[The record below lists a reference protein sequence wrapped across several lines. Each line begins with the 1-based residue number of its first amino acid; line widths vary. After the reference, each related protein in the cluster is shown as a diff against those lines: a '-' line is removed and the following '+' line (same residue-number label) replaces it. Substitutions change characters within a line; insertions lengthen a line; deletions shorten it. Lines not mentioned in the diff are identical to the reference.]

1 MSFVSTL
8 VTNTLIVVFISIAF
22 SSCNNSSAPVNEPGV
37 SLELAEFREALI
49 SDIRYDLFFDI
60 PVEMESSIDGSVS
73 IQFNLRD
80 GVVDT
85 PVDFRAPSDHL
96 KTIEVNGSSA
106 EILFENEHIIL
117 PAELLVEGEN
127 IVEIEFIAGE
137 NALNR
142 NPDYLYTLFVPDRA
156 RTAFPLFDQPDLKAT
171 YKLTLDIPAS
181 WKAMSNA
188 PLESTTEND
197 SSKRLE
203 FAESD
208 LFSSYLFSFVVGDFE
223 SVTREVNGV
232 EMTMFHRESDTEKV
246 QRNLDDIF
254 NLHASSLDWLE
265 EYTGIDYPFQKF
277 DFALI
282 PSFQYGGMEHVG
294 AIQYRASSLF
304 LDEDP
309 SESQLL
315 SRASLIAHETA
326 HMWFGDL
333 VTMKWFNDVWT
344 KEVFANFMA
353 AKMVNPSFPDINHD
367 LNFLLRHHP
376 SSYSV
381 DRTEGANPIRQHLE
395 NLNEAGQMYGAIIY
409 NKAPIMMRQ
418 LELLVGE
425 ELFKEGM
432 QDYLETY
439 SFDNA
444 TWPDLIDILD
454 QKISFDL
461 TTWSE
466 VWVNTPDRPHFSLS
480 LEGENSTRIQ
490 QHDPSGDGRLWPQKF
505 SVLEKTGSGTISH
518 SASMDSESTVIEHQP
533 GSVFLLNED
542 GYGYGLFP
550 SSLENIDHW
559 DDLNDR
565 AKGSLLINLFENV
578 LEENVLPE
586 NYFRELKSII
596 ESEQNQLLLNAAM
609 GHIQTLYWNL
619 FSEEQRTFYAS
630 ELENILWEQIH
641 QQEDNSRKR
650 LFFNAFRSIAL
661 SESQV
666 DKIYDIWRGELDI
679 DGLNLSETDYISM
692 AGDLA
697 VREHHNSDEIL
708 ATQLNNINDS
718 DRKRRFEFVMPALS
732 EDQEVRDEFF
742 NSLKKVENR
751 QTESWV
757 LGALGYL
764 HHPLRTSESE
774 KYLLP
779 SLELL
784 QEIQVTGDI
793 FFPSRWLDVSF
804 ANYSSDS
811 AVRTVRNFLEERPDY
826 NPQLRMKV
834 LQSADMLFRS
844 NSILDTGN
852 LELE

>member
-1 MSFVSTL
+1 MSIFSTL
-8 VTNTLIVVFISIAF
+8 VTNTLIVLFITTAF
-22 SSCNNSSAPVNEPGV
+22 SSCNNSPAPVNEPGV
-37 SLELAEFREALI
+37 SLELAEFRKALI
-49 SDIRYDLFFDI
+49 SDIRYDLFFHI
-60 PVEMESSIDGSVS
+60 PEKKESPIDGSVS
-73 IQFNLRD
+73 IQFNLLN
-80 GVVDT
+80 GKVDI
-85 PVDFRAPSDHL
+85 PVDFRESQNHL
-96 KTIEVNGSSA
+96 KSLEINGCSA
-106 EILFENEHIIL
+106 EILFENEHILL
-117 PAELLVEGEN
+117 PAELLV
-127 IVEIEFIAGE
+127 AGE
-137 NALNR
+137 NNINIAFTAGESSLNR
-142 NPDYLYTLFVPDRA
+142 NPEYLYTLFVPDRA
-156 RTAFPLFDQPDLKAT
+156 RTAFPLFDQPNLKAT
-171 YKLTLDIPAS
+171 YKLTLEIPVS
-181 WKAMSNA
+181 WEAMSNA
-188 PLESTTEND
+188 PLKSSTENESTKE
-197 SSKRLE
+197 LE

-208 LFSSYLFSFVVGDFE
+208 LFSSYLFSFVVGDFKT
-223 SVTREVNGV
+223 VTREINGV
-232 EMTMFHRESDTEKV
+232 EMNLFHRESDADKV
-246 QRNLDDIF
+246 ERNLDDIF

-265 EYTGIDYPFQKF
+265 KYTGIDYPFQKF

-353 AKMVNPSFPDINHD
+353 AKIVNPSFPDINHD

-381 DRTEGANPIRQHLE
+381 DRTEGANPIRQNLR

-432 QDYLETY
+432 QDYLKTY

-444 TWPDLIDILD
+444 TWPNLIDILD
-454 QKISFDL
+454 QKTTSDL
-461 TTWSE
+461 RMWSE
-466 VWVNTPDRPHFSLS
+466 VWVNTPNRPRFSLKR
-480 LEGENSTRIQ
+480 EDENKTRIQ
-490 QHDPSGDGRLWPQKF
+490 QNDESGNERVWSQKF
-505 SVLEKTGSGTISH
+505 SILELTGSENISR
-518 SASMDSESTVIEHQP
+518 DVYIESDYTVIEHQA
-533 GSVFLLNED
+533 GSDILFNED
-542 GYGYGLFP
+542 GFGYGLFP
-550 SSLENIDHW
+550 VSLDNISHW
-559 DDLNDR
+559 DNLNNR
-565 AKGSLLINLFENV
+565 AKGSLLVNLFENV
-578 LEENVLPE
+578 LEENILPE
-586 NYFRELKSII
+586 NYFLELKKLIQT
-596 ESEQNQLLLNAAM
+596 EQNQLLLNAAL
-609 GHIQTLYWNL
+609 GHLQTLYWNL
-619 FSEEQRTFYAS
+619 FREEQRTFHAS
-630 ELENILWEQIH
+630 EFENVLWEQMN

-650 LFFNAFRSIAL
+650 LFFNAFRNIAL
-661 SESQV
+661 SEDQV

-697 VREHHNSDEIL
+697 VREHRNANEIL
-708 ATQLNNINDS
+708 TTQLNNINNS
-718 DRKRRFEFVMPALS
+718 DRERRFRFLMPALS
-732 EDQEVRDEFF
+732 NDQEVRDEFF
-742 NSLKKVENR
+742 ESLKKAENR

-793 FFPSRWLDVSF
+793 FFPSRWLDVSLS
-804 ANYSSDS
+804 NYSSDS
-811 AVRTVRNFLEERPDY
+811 AVDTVRNFLDDRPDY
-826 NPQLRMKV
+826 NSQLRMKI

-844 NSILDTGN
+844 NSILESEN
-852 LELE
+852 

>member
-1 MSFVSTL
+1 MSIFSTPI
-8 VTNTLIVVFISIAF
+8 TYTLIVLFISIAF
-22 SSCNNSSAPVNEPGV
+22 NSCNNFSTPVNEPGV
-37 SLELAEFREALI
+37 SLELAEFRKALI
-49 SDIRYDLFFDI
+49 SDVRYDLFFHI
-60 PVEMESSIDGSVS
+60 PEEQDSPIEGSVS
-73 IQFNLRD
+73 IQFNLQD
-80 GVVDT
+80 GEVEI
-85 PVDFRAPSDHL
+85 PVDFRESQDHL
-96 KTIEVNGSSA
+96 KSLEINGSSA
-106 EILFENEHIIL
+106 DIRFEYEHILL
-117 PAELLVEGEN
+117 PAELLVTGEN
-127 IVEIEFIAGE
+127 IVNIQFTAGE
-137 NALNR
+137 SSLNR

-171 YKLTLDIPAS
+171 YKLTLEIPNS
-181 WKAMSNA
+181 WEAMSNA
-188 PLESTTEND
+188 PLESSTKKD
-197 SSKRLE
+197 STKELE

-223 SVTREVNGV
+223 TVIREINGV
-232 EMTMFHRESDTEKV
+232 EMTLFHRESDSDKV
-246 QRNLDDIF
+246 ERNLDDIF
-254 NLHASSLDWLE
+254 TLHASSLDWLE
-265 EYTGIDYPFQKF
+265 EYTGIEYPFQKF

-353 AKMVNPSFPDINHD
+353 AKIMNPSFPGINHD

-381 DRTEGANPIRQHLE
+381 DRTEGANPIRQYLG

-418 LELLVGE
+418 LELLVGD
-425 ELFKEGM
+425 ELFREGM
-432 QDYLETY
+432 QDYLKTY
-439 SFDNA
+439 SFENA
-444 TWPDLIDILD
+444 TWPDLIEILD
-454 QKISFDL
+454 QKTATDL
-461 TTWSE
+461 ITWSE
-466 VWVNTPDRPHFSLS
+466 VWVNTPNRPHFSII
-480 LEGENSTRIQ
+480 EADDNQTHIQ
-490 QHDPSGDGRLWPQKF
+490 QYDPSGMDRVWPQKF
-505 SVLEKTGSGTISH
+505 SVLELSDAEYISH
-518 SASMDSESTVIEHQP
+518 DVNIENDYAVIETKA
-533 GSVFLLNED
+533 GSDILLNED

-550 SSLENIDHW
+550 ASIEHISHW
-559 DDLNDR
+559 NNLNDR
-565 AKGSLLINLFENV
+565 SKGSILINLYDNV
-578 LEENVLPE
+578 LEENILPE
-586 NYFRELKSII
+586 DYFPELKKLVQT
-596 ESEQNQLLLNAAM
+596 EENQLLLNAAL
-609 GHIQTLYWNL
+609 GHLQTLYWNL
-619 FSEEQRTFYAS
+619 FSEEQRMLYVTEF
-630 ELENILWEQIH
+630 ENVLWGQLN

-650 LFFNAFRSIAL
+650 LFFNAFRNIAL
-661 SESQV
+661 SEDQV
-666 DKIYDIWRGELDI
+666 GKIYDIWRGELEI
-679 DGLNLSETDYISM
+679 DGLNLSETDYLSM

-697 VREHHNSDEIL
+697 VREYKDVDKIL
-708 ATQLNNINDS
+708 STQLDNINDS
-718 DRKRRFEFVMPALS
+718 DRERRFRFIMPALS
-732 EDQEVRDEFF
+732 DDLEVRDRFF
-742 NSLKKVENR
+742 ESLKETENR

-793 FFPSRWLDVSF
+793 FFPTRWLDVTL

-811 AVRTVRNFLEERPDY
+811 AERTVREFLDERPDY
-826 NPQLRMKV
+826 NPQLRMKI

-844 NSILDTGN
+844 NSILGDEN
-852 LELE
+852 